1 VIKPIW
7 LPSRIM
13 LRGHFGNGMEAVK
26 KAFVQRR
33 LGFGSEE
40 LFYHRFISLL
50 GKALKL
56 RAIAAE
62 SGTPHEMG
70 YKGNVF
76 FINRGQPPFSG
87 NFPSNLVS

>member
-1 VIKPIW
+1 
-7 LPSRIM
+7 M

-70 YKGNVF
+70 HKGNVF
-76 FINRGQPPFSG
+76 SVGRGHPPLPRNVPFRLI
-87 NFPSNLVS
+87 PV